1 MRRAIWSADWNLAH
15 DISKLDWLFQPTFV
29 HSVQAVAD
37 WDDNTISV
45 RVNLCVTVLSGH
57 WLIP

>member
-15 DISKLDWLFQPTFV
+15 GISKLAWLFQPTFV

-37 WDDNTISV
+37 WDDNTTSV
-45 RVNLCVTVLSGH
+45 RVNVCVAVLSGH
-57 WLIP
+57 WHIP

>member
-37 WDDNTISV
+37 WDDILQV
-45 RVNLCVTVLSGH
+45 CVWICVLLCCQDTE
-57 WLIP
+57 